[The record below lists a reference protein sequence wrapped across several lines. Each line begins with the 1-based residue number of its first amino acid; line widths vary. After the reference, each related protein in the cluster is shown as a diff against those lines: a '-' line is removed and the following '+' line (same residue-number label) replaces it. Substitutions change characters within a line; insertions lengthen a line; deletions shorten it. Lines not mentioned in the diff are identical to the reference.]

1 MFIQTLL
8 PPVAGGT
15 FRFSVAGCSGST
27 KIKVLVNSKQILN
40 RKYDGMRCQS
50 MAEIPHGAEG
60 KTLGIY
66 AIDSA
71 GQHKSIEYEISEE
84 DPGAH
89 SMLSKTR

>member
-1 MFIQTLL
+1 MFIQTLV
-8 PPVAGGT
+8 PPVAGRA
-15 FRFSVAGCSGST
+15 FRFTVAGCAGST
-27 KIKVLVNSKQILN
+27 KIKVLVNNKQILK

-50 MAEIPHGAEG
+50 MAEIPHGTEG

-84 DPGAH
+84 DPAAH
-89 SMLSKTR
+89 SMRSKTR